1 MAVNPTVL
9 EIKAKI
15 SGLKGLN
22 QLKSSLRKL
31 GTESVNAE
39 NTLKGYTAE
48 IAKFAQK
55 TGNSINSLEAQKKAF
70 EALRRS
76 VDVTGDEF
84 KQAGIELEKLD
95 KKLAK
100 AEGRRPGAGRLR
112 GAAQIAGTVA
122 GAGVFGGPEGA
133 IGSLVGAAFGPAG
146 AVVGGAIGA
155 QVGQL
160 RKAIGGIAEYGAELS
175 KLRIALR
182 GVTESEVEYNRTL
195 ELINQST
202 KDFAIPQSILT
213 KQFTRLQAS
222 VKGAGGSVADTNT
235 AFKGIVAA
243 VRATGGSL
251 QDVDSALT
259 ATSQVFSKGKVSAE
273 ELRQQIGERLPGAF
287 TLFAKSIG
295 KTPQELD
302 KALEGGKVTLDDFL
316 TFSRSL
322 FEEFGETAQVIAD
335 GPEGAGDRLAVSLE
349 ELNEKISPELARL
362 GAQFQD
368 FANNA
373 ITALT
378 RLFDFLGKVGQSF
391 EEKIDG
397 TKIEKQRKALA
408 AAKQTLVRTNLT
420 DLQRDFA
427 TSQIKQLQPIIDA
440 YDFIGPTF
448 SSSEGFGKPLEE
460 EKDKPKKPRGGRGRT
475 PADRTPA
482 ALEKLRRLM
491 LKVNREFVD
500 IGTEATKVGAN
511 ARTKILLEREQA
523 YQKVLQQD
531 QDRIFV
537 IKQVS
542 EVTGEAYED
551 EIAKVNK
558 LKQARISLINQQ
570 TDELLFAQRLSDF
583 GMNQQSF
590 DQNAQAITGLDQQA
604 FPTGVDSILNPNK
617 LTESINQMKKGL
629 EDLVN
634 PVNQIVGAANAI
646 GDAFANSFKSVI
658 DGSATVQQA
667 LASFFQNISSY
678 FLDMAAQIIAEMI
691 KIAILNTITGLL
703 PGLGGGGGA
712 ANAPAFG
719 GLGNGSFFNQGG
731 GALDF
736 SGNFSAGTGFSLFNA
751 KGNAFDKGLV
761 TSPTV
766 FAYANGGAGRFGL
779 MGEAGPEAIM
789 PLRRGANGKLG
800 VQASGGAGTV
810 VNITNNISGD
820 NSTSRVTSSN
830 SEGQT
835 LTALSKIMVAVIQRE
850 QRPGG
855 VLSGR

>member
-100 AEGRRPGAGRLR
+100 AEGRKQGGGRLR

-133 IGSLVGAAFGPAG
+133 IGAAIGAIGGPSG
-146 AVVGGAIGA
+146 AIVGGAIGA

-160 RKAIGGIAEYGAELS
+160 RKAIGGVAEYGAELS

-213 KQFTRLQAS
+213 RQFTKLQAS

-322 FEEFGETAQVIAD
+322 FEEFGETAQIIAD

-362 GAQFQD
+362 GAQFQN

-378 RLFDFLGKVGQSF
+378 RLFDFLGQVGQSF
-391 EEKIDG
+391 EEKVDG
-397 TKIEKQRKALA
+397 KKIEKQRKALI

-420 DLQRDFA
+420 PLQRDFA

-448 SSSEGFGKPLEE
+448 SSSKGFGSPLEE
-460 EKDKPKKPRGGRGRT
+460 NKKDPNGGGKGRT

-531 QDRIFV
+531 EDRLFI
-537 IKQVS
+537 IRQVS
-542 EVTGEAYED
+542 AVTGQAYEN
-551 EIAKVNK
+551 EIAQIEK
-558 LKQARISLINQQ
+558 LKRSKISIINQQ
-570 TDELLFAQRLSDF
+570 TDELLFAQRLSEF

-617 LTESINQMKKGL
+617 LTESITQMKKGL

-634 PVNQIVGAANAI
+634 PVNQVVGAANAI
-646 GDAFANSFKSVI
+646 GDAFASSFKSVI

-667 LASFFQNISSY
+667 LASFFENISSY

-712 ANAPAFG
+712 ASAPAFG
-719 GLGNGSFFNQGG
+719 GLGNGSFFGGGG

-736 SGNFSAGTGFSLFNA
+736 SGNFNAGTGFSLLNA

-779 MGEAGPEAIM
+779 LGEAGPEAIM
-789 PLRRGANGKLG
+789 PLSRGSNGKLG
-800 VQASGGAGTV
+800 VQTSGGSGTV
-810 VNITNNISGD
+810 ISITNNISGD
-820 NSTSRVTSSN
+820 KSTSRATTS
-830 SEGQT
+830 GQDGQS
-835 LTALSKIMVAVIQRE
+835 LTALSKLMVAVIQRE